1 MTDKHITVDSIRWH
15 SALPWLHLLRIWSLA
30 FRVRILAVSM
40 LAVLVFSA
48 GWRGI
53 SLLPFV
59 EPDLSRDML
68 ELMDPGGHSDLQRI
82 APIPGLKSDVE
93 HRWLRPGMREEMPP
107 WDGDL
112 PRYNFPHRR
121 LLWPSETVVRA
132 ARILFQRGNDWENV
146 ATGWTGLLWALLLWA
161 IFGGAITRMASVRFA
176 RDESVGARASL
187 KFSVSK
193 WQSFCYAPL
202 LPLLAV
208 GVVTAV
214 AYGTNLF
221 DQWITG
227 SSGSLLAMLGFVPIL
242 CGFCITWLLVLTVLT
257 WPLMVVAI
265 SCEGSDGFD
274 GLSRAFGYL
283 LNRPAYATWL
293 GGLAWLLCMGISWIA
308 WWFIDAAIWLTDWSL
323 GDVVS
328 KTSAEIWVLTLD
340 AFRLAILVSLFWSA
354 TTVIYFLLRQSDD
367 GTPLDE
373 VYIPGPPP
381 KAEPLPLV
389 GVAASQQP
397 VIERP
402 ATEPVATVGSPVVS
416 SDSGDAP

>member
-15 SALPWLHLLRIWSLA
+15 SVLPWLHLLRIWSLA
-30 FRVRILAVSM
+30 FRVRTLAVSM

-59 EPDLSRDML
+59 DLELSHDMQA
-68 ELMDPGGHSDLQRI
+68 LMDPGGPTDLQTV
-82 APIPGLKSDVE
+82 APIAGLKSGVE
-93 HRWLRPGMREEMPP
+93 NRWLRPGKREVMPP
-107 WDGDL
+107 WDGDV
-112 PRYNFPHRR
+112 PRYHFPHRR
-121 LLWPSETVVRA
+121 LLWPAETAVRS
-132 ARILFQRGNDWENV
+132 ARILFERGNDWESV
-146 ATGWTGLLWALLLWA
+146 AAGWTGLLWALLLWA

-176 RDESVGARASL
+176 RDEAVAARASL
-187 KFSVSK
+187 KFSASK

-202 LPLLAV
+202 LPMMAV
-208 GVVTAV
+208 GVATAV

-221 DQWITG
+221 DHWMTG
-227 SSGSLLAMLGFVPIL
+227 SSGSLLTILGFIPIL
-242 CGFCITWLLVLTVLT
+242 CGFCITFLLLLTAIA

-293 GGLAWLLCMGISWIA
+293 GGLAWALCGGISWVA
-308 WWFIDAAIWLTDWSL
+308 WWFIDAAIWFTDWSL

-328 KTSAEIWVLTLD
+328 KTSSEPWIFVLD
-340 AFRLAILVSLFWSA
+340 AFRLGILVSLFWSA

-389 GVAASQQP
+389 GVAASQQA

-416 SDSGDAP
+416 SDS